1 MMLNQV
7 LGLANPHDCRFY
19 CNTGI
24 GAVRI
29 GFERPLY
36 TFFESE
42 ESPSVLIT
50 EESGET
56 TTETFIIQVTAVPST
71 SSGAAAATLNGDAE
85 FNLQRTLSNVLVFPP
100 DSQSV
105 QYSFS
110 IIGDSEIE
118 QDEEFMLVLS
128 NGGGPEFEEGQ
139 YPQTTVR
146 IIDDDGRPLHCCTT

>member
-1 MMLNQV
+1 MYM
-7 LGLANPHDCRFY
+7 HDCRFY

-42 ESPSVLIT
+42 ESPLVLIT
-50 EESGET
+50 KESGQT
-56 TTETFIIQVTAVPST
+56 STETFIIRVTAVPST
-71 SSGAAAATLNGDAE
+71 SGAAATTLNGDAE

-100 DSQSV
+100 DNQSV

-110 IIGDSEIE
+110 IVGDNEIE

-139 YPQTTVR
+139 YPQTTVQ
-146 IIDDDGRPLHCCTT
+146 IIDDDGKPLT